1 MKTKSN
7 SKRHECSCLR
17 QIPGI
22 TPPYDYSKDP
32 AFKKRISEAAK
43 DLSKQI
49 SQHMSNK
56 KDSTYFKALRLMVK
70 NCDCQPDAPSG
81 CKRCASQRKILKMP
95 FLYTVSNTFGG

>member
-7 SKRHECSCLR
+7 SS
-17 QIPGI
+17 
-22 TPPYDYSKDP
+22 
-32 AFKKRISEAAK
+32 
-43 DLSKQI
+43 
-49 SQHMSNK
+49 
-56 KDSTYFKALRLMVK
+56 DSTYFKALRLMVK